1 MRSSWQIMGTPQRT
15 GWMWQMRLLLFSWG
29 SCLEGSGALAFVERA
44 GEGILDDV
52 VKTVALT
59 NQTVSY
65 CCHSCYIYGN
75 HPSRHVPHVSCLGL
89 LFVM

>member
-1 MRSSWQIMGTPQRT
+1 
-15 GWMWQMRLLLFSWG
+15 MWQMRLLLFSWG

-65 CCHSCYIYGN
+65 CCHSCYIYMETTLQDM
-75 HPSRHVPHVSCLGL
+75 SLTSVAWVFFS
-89 LFVM
+89 